1 MNELALRD
9 LLFGIVIAL
18 TLGGALLFSSA
29 PLTP

>member
-18 TLGGALLFSSA
+18 TLGGALLFRSP